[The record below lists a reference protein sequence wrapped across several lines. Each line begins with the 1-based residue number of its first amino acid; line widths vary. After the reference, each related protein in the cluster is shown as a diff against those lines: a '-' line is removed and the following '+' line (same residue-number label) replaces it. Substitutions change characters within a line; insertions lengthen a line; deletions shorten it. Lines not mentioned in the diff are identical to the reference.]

1 MKAIGRVRQR
11 YLSTPVRHRRTH
23 LRGAIPGK
31 NASTQYDADEADAR
45 SYAGVQQACTG
56 RAPVFVC
63 GPRDAACRL
72 GPIWSLAALK
82 AGFRHEGRR
91 VWIVSVALSRD
102 EADGPATHT
111 VEYLVAGRR
120 AGPATMTRSR
130 PRRTPRTNSP
140 AERRTRSARAPTAT
154 ALTPWISGTRPNDAS
169 NIGYRI
175 PRQRPTEGSQT
186 SCCAWGIPAPRP
198 PHSPTRT

>member
-11 YLSTPVRHRRTH
+11 YLSTLVRHRRTH

-45 SYAGVQQACTG
+45 SYAGVQQACAG

-102 EADGPATHT
+102 EADGPAKHT

-140 AERRTRSARAPTAT
+140 AERRTRSAESAYGDGLDSLDIWGEWSTPESTSTAACPARGGSPAGGNAT
-154 ALTPWISGTRPNDAS
+154 LTQIADD
-169 NIGYRI
+169 
-175 PRQRPTEGSQT
+175 
-186 SCCAWGIPAPRP
+186 
-198 PHSPTRT
+198 